1 MQKEGVEGP
10 VNLLYR
16 NSATLL
22 GWLGL
27 LGHSVANN
35 GREPL
40 KLDMNCWPM
49 PAQKECQLSWSS
61 RQPSEVRIDES
72 LYFLG
77 RRRLPSLASSI
88 EAEGYNLR
96 YKWKVLSGV

>member
-1 MQKEGVEGP
+1 
-10 VNLLYR
+10 
-16 NSATLL
+16 
-22 GWLGL
+22 
-27 LGHSVANN
+27 
-35 GREPL
+35 
-40 KLDMNCWPM
+40 MNCWPM

-96 YKWKVLSGV
+96 YSVEWCIVGSRGPDESVIQVGSQILLKEA